1 MHIFFRAYQAM
12 QQFGQKELGQGI
24 PNTTMHALQ
33 SSQGKMQVFKMH
45 LLGCQTTL
53 DGDDAF

>member
-1 MHIFFRAYQAM
+1 M